1 MQEGGDSGRN
11 PVFTASSPWCCQGI
25 SLQRYVTG
33 KKKGIFKMALPTFT
47 MRQLMEAGVHFGHNA
62 RRWNPKMQ
70 EYIFGEKDN
79 VHIIDLGKTVPALY
93 RAMQAVRD
101 VAAAG
106 GKVLFVGTKKQAS
119 ERIAE
124 AAGKC
129 GQYYVNYRWLGG
141 TLTNWSTV
149 SQSIKTLKDI
159 EAREE
164 KGEYEGLT
172 KKERLNLAR
181 TKEKLVRSLG
191 GIKNMGSIPD
201 IMIVVDVPKE
211 SLAIKEAKKL
221 GIPVVAICDTNADP
235 ELIDYVIPGNDDA
248 SRAIGLY
255 CDLIGGAVLD
265 GIQAELTA
273 AGVDVG
279 SMEQAETEE
288 EVSAE

>member
-1 MQEGGDSGRN
+1 
-11 PVFTASSPWCCQGI
+11 
-25 SLQRYVTG
+25 
-33 KKKGIFKMALPTFT
+33 MALPTFT
-47 MRQLMEAGVHFGHNA
+47 MRQLMESGVHFGHNA

-70 EYIFGEKDN
+70 EFIFGEREN
-79 VHIIDLGKTVPALY
+79 VHILDLGKTVPALY

-106 GKVLFVGTKKQAS
+106 GKILFVGTKKQAA
-119 ERIAE
+119 EKVAE
-124 AAGKC
+124 AAAKC

-159 EAREE
+159 EGKEE

-191 GIKNMGSIPD
+191 GIKNMGGVPD
-201 IMIVVDVPKE
+201 IVFIIDVQKE
-211 SLAIKEAKKL
+211 MLAIKEARKL

-235 ELIDYVIPGNDDA
+235 DLVDYVIPGNDDA

-255 CDLIGGAVLD
+255 CDLISGAVLD

-279 SMEQAETEE
+279 TIDAEED

>member
-1 MQEGGDSGRN
+1 
-11 PVFTASSPWCCQGI
+11 
-25 SLQRYVTG
+25 
-33 KKKGIFKMALPTFT
+33 MALPTFT

-70 EYIFGEKDN
+70 EYIFGERDN

-106 GKVLFVGTKKQAS
+106 GKILFVGTKKQAS
-119 ERIAE
+119 SVVAE
-124 AAGKC
+124 AASKC

-141 TLTNWSTV
+141 TLTNWVTV
-149 SQSIKTLKDI
+149 SKSIKTLKDI
-159 EAREE
+159 ESREE

-172 KKERLNLAR
+172 KKERLNIAR
-181 TKEKLVRSLG
+181 SKEKLVRSLG

-201 IMIVVDVPKE
+201 ILFVVDVPKE
-211 SLAIKEAKKL
+211 DLAIKEARKL
-221 GIPVVAICDTNADP
+221 GIPVVAVCDTNADP
-235 ELIDYVIPGNDDA
+235 AMIDYVIPGNDDA
-248 SRAIGLY
+248 SRAVSLY
-255 CDLIGGAVLD
+255 CDLISGAVLD

-279 SMEQAETEE
+279 TVDIADADEAEETE

>member
-1 MQEGGDSGRN
+1 M
-11 PVFTASSPWCCQGI
+11 T
-25 SLQRYVTG
+25 
-33 KKKGIFKMALPTFT
+33 LPTFT
-47 MRQLMEAGVHFGHNA
+47 MRQLMESGVHFGHNA

-70 EYIFGEKDN
+70 EYIFGGKDN

-124 AAGKC
+124 AAAKC

-159 EAREE
+159 EAKEE
-164 KGEYEGLT
+164 KGENEGLT
-172 KKERLNLAR
+172 KKEKLNLAR

-191 GIKNMGSIPD
+191 GIKNMGGVPD
-201 IMIVVDVPKE
+201 IMFVVDVPKE
-211 SLAIKEAKKL
+211 MLAIKEAKKL

-235 ELIDYVIPGNDDA
+235 DCVDYVIPGNDDA

-255 CDLIGGAVLD
+255 CDLISGSVLD
-265 GIQAELTA
+265 GIQAELAA
-273 AGVDVG
+273 AGVDIEAV
-279 SMEQAETEE
+279 EVAEVENQDE
-288 EVSAE
+288 ISAE

>member
-1 MQEGGDSGRN
+1 MQEGGRFGEKSR
-11 PVFTASSPWCCQGI
+11 FI
-25 SLQRYVTG
+25 SLPVPLWLGYQLAEVCNW
-33 KKKGIFKMALPTFT
+33 KKKGNFKMALPTFT

-70 EYIFGEKDN
+70 EYIFGERDK
-79 VHIIDLGKTVPALY
+79 VHILDLGKTVPALY

-159 EAREE
+159 DSKEE
-164 KGEYEGLT
+164 KGENDGLT

-181 TKEKLVRSLG
+181 TKEKLVRGLG
-191 GIKNMGSIPD
+191 GIKNMGGVPD
-201 IMIVVDVPKE
+201 IVFIVDVQKE
-211 SLAIKEAKKL
+211 MLAIKEARKL

-235 ELIDYVIPGNDDA
+235 DLVDYVIPGNDDA
-248 SRAIGLY
+248 SRAIALY
-255 CDLIGGAVLD
+255 CDLMSGAVLD
-265 GIQAELTA
+265 GIKAELTA
-273 AGVDVG
+273 AGVDVAKAQTA
-279 SMEQAETEE
+279 EETE
-288 EVSAE
+288 